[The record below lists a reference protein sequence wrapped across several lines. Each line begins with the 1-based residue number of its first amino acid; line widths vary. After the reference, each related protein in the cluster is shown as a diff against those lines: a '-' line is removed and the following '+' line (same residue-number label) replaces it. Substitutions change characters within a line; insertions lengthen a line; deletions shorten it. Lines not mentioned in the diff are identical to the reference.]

1 MNKVDFLPETIRAKH
16 ERRIRIV
23 REGYLL
29 LALIGCVALLGTV
42 RHGWIRQAEAQ
53 LSQIKTRASNIRIQV
68 EHRASLERMEAD
80 LMVRRRIKEDI
91 GSRANALDVMSELEY
106 ITPRTVVLKDIR
118 LETIPVKV
126 PVTEANQNT
135 AAGITG
141 SNKAKRF
148 AIEKRLRLTVTGL
161 SPTDVDVAN
170 FIAQMSASPFFED
183 VNMGYTRNVEYRR
196 HRAREFQASC
206 YLVR

>member
-1 MNKVDFLPETIRAKH
+1 MNKVDFLPETIRIKR
-16 ERRIRIV
+16 ERRSRII

-29 LALIGCVALLGTV
+29 LVLMGCVALLGTV

-53 LSQIKTRASNIRIQV
+53 LSQVETRAGNIQLQL

-80 LMVRRRIKEDI
+80 LMVRRRIMEDL
-91 GSRANALDVMSELEY
+91 GSRANALDVMSELETV
-106 ITPRTVVLKDIR
+106 IPRTIVLKNIR
-118 LETIPVKV
+118 LETMPVKV
-126 PVTEANQNT
+126 PLIEANQNT
-135 AAGITG
+135 GAQIFG

-148 AIEKRLRLTVTGL
+148 TIERRLRLTVTGL

-170 FIAQMSASPFFED
+170 FIAQLSASPFFED
-183 VNMGYTRNVEYRR
+183 VNMGYARNVEYRR
-196 HRAREFQASC
+196 RRAREFQASC

>member
-29 LALIGCVALLGTV
+29 IAMVGCIALLGTV
-42 RHGWIRQAEAQ
+42 RQGWIRQAEAQ
-53 LSQIKTRASNIRIQV
+53 LAQVETRADNSQLQL
-68 EHRASLERMEAD
+68 EHRKNLQRMEAD
-80 LMVRRRIKEDI
+80 LMIRRRIMEDL
-91 GSRANALDVMSELEY
+91 GSRANALDVMSELE
-106 ITPRTVVLKDIR
+106 IVTPRTIVLKDIR
-118 LETIPVKV
+118 LETMLVKV

-135 AAGITG
+135 ATQIIG
-141 SNKAKRF
+141 SNKAAKF
-148 AIEKRLRLTVTGL
+148 TIERRLRLTVTGL

-170 FIAQMSASPFFED
+170 FIAQMSASSCFED
-183 VNMGYTRNVEYRR
+183 VNMGYARNVEYHRR
-196 HRAREFQASC
+196 RAREFQASC